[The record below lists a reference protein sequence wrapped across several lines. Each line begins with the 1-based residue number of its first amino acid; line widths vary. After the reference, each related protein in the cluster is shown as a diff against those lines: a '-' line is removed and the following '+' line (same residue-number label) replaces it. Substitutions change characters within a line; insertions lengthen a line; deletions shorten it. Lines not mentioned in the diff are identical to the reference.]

1 MGLDQYLSK
10 RHYVKNWN
18 HTPEEKKSQ
27 VIVLK
32 GGKVNSD
39 IDTTK
44 VREIGVDVAYWRKFN
59 ALHKWFVEKV
69 QNGEDDCKEYYVD
82 IMDLKD
88 LLQTLKQVRDNKDK
102 AEELLP
108 TAAGFFFG
116 GTDYDEYYYDNVDET
131 IEILEK
137 ELAIENND
145 ADYYYSSSW

>member
-1 MGLDQYLSK
+1 MGLDQYLTK

-32 GGKVNSD
+32 GGKENSD

-44 VREIGVDVAYWRKFN
+44 VKEVIVDVAYWRKFN

-69 QNGEDDCKEYYVD
+69 QNNEDDCKEYFVD

-88 LLQTLKQVRDNKDK
+88 LLETLKQVRDNKDK

>member
-1 MGLDQYLSK
+1 MGLDQYLTK

-44 VREIGVDVAYWRKFN
+44 VSEVIVDVAYWRKFN

-69 QNGEDDCKEYYVD
+69 QNGEDDCGEYFVD
-82 IMDLKD
+82 IMDIKD
-88 LLQTLKQVRDNKDK
+88 LLETLKQVRDNKDK

-108 TAAGFFFG
+108 TTEGFFFG

-137 ELAIENND
+137 ELAIEDND